1 MPGTLALVKPLAW
14 YLNAAMRTL
23 RAFVPALARP
33 DDAFAEAWL
42 PATEFAL
49 YRRMDRRDRDHA
61 CRVARGLLAV
71 EPRAPALLVRAAL
84 LHDVGKADRPY
95 RPWERIAV
103 HVYRPG
109 RGAGAGVG
117 GAGLAA
123 LWRHHQAHPA
133 RGAAM
138 ILAAGGDPEVAALVR
153 AHHDADGPRE
163 LELLRRVDA
172 RT

>member
-1 MPGTLALVKPLAW
+1 
-14 YLNAAMRTL
+14 MRTL

-33 DDAFAEAWL
+33 DDAFAALWL
-42 PATEFAL
+42 PPSEWAL
-49 YRRMDRRDRDHA
+49 YQRMDRRDRDHG
-61 CRVARGLLAV
+61 CRVARRLLA
-71 EPRAPALLVRAAL
+71 EAPQAPGELVRAAL

-95 RPWERIAV
+95 RAWERIAV
-103 HVYRPG
+103 HVYRPRPG
-109 RGAGAGVG
+109 TEAAAR

-123 LWRHHQAHPA
+123 LWRHHQEHPA

-138 ILAAGGDPEVAALVR
+138 ILAGGGDPEVAALVR
-153 AHHDADGPRE
+153 AHHDGAASSD

>member
-1 MPGTLALVKPLAW
+1 
-14 YLNAAMRTL
+14 MRTL

-33 DDAFAEAWL
+33 DDAFAERWL
-42 PATEFAL
+42 PPPERAL
-49 YRRMDRRDRDHA
+49 YERMDRRDRDHA
-61 CRVARGLLAV
+61 CRVARGLLAAQPQASAV
-71 EPRAPALLVRAAL
+71 LVRAAF

-103 HVYRPG
+103 HVYRPP
-109 RGAGAGVG
+109 RGTVQETGV
-117 GAGLAA
+117 AGLAA
-123 LWRHHQAHPA
+123 SWRHHQEHPA

-138 ILAAGGDPEVAALVR
+138 ILAAGGDPEVAAFVR
-153 AHHDADGPRE
+153 VHHDRDGPSE

>member
-1 MPGTLALVKPLAW
+1 MKPLAW

-33 DDAFAEAWL
+33 DDALAARWL
-42 PATEFAL
+42 PAAELTL

-103 HVYRPG
+103 HVYRPR
-109 RGAGAGVG
+109 RGADPGSG

-153 AHHDADGPRE
+153 AHHDTDGPHE

>member
-1 MPGTLALVKPLAW
+1 
-14 YLNAAMRTL
+14 MRTL

-33 DDAFAEAWL
+33 DDAFAERWL
-42 PATEFAL
+42 PSAERAL

-61 CRVARGLLAV
+61 CRVARGLLAA
-71 EPRAPALLVRAAL
+71 APQASPLLVRAAL

-95 RPWERIAV
+95 RAWERIAV
-103 HVYRPG
+103 HVYRPR
-109 RGAGAGVG
+109 RGAVPADGA
-117 GAGLAA
+117 AGLAA
-123 LWRHHQAHPA
+123 LWRHHHEHPA

-153 AHHDADGPRE
+153 AHHDSDGPSE